1 MVNLLKKNFK
11 NDEQVKVIKPPVD
24 ISNKENQIILE
35 VELPGVAKD
44 TVNVEIQHN
53 TLSICARKAKDK
65 AEEKYTA
72 IYQERYT
79 AVEYRREF
87 EVNSEIDHKNI
98 KANFDNGVLKISL
111 SKSTEAQPKRI
122 EISSG
127 S

>member
-1 MVNLLKKNFK
+1 MVNLLKKNLK
-11 NDEQVKVIKPPVD
+11 NDERVKVIKPPVD

-44 TVNVEIQHN
+44 TVIIELQNN

-65 AEEKYTA
+65 VEKEYTA

-79 AVEYRREF
+79 SVEYRREF
-87 EVNSEIDHKNI
+87 EVNSEVDHKNI

-111 SKSTEAQPKRI
+111 SKSTEAQPKKI

>member
-1 MVNLLKKNFK
+1 MVNLLKKNLK
-11 NDEQVKVIKPPVD
+11 NDERVKVIKPPVD

-35 VELPGVAKD
+35 VELPGAAKD
-44 TVNVEIQHN
+44 TVIIELQNS

-65 AEEKYTA
+65 VEKEYTA

-87 EVNSEIDHKNI
+87 EVNSEVDHKNI

-111 SKSTEAQPKRI
+111 SKSTEAQPKKI

>member
-1 MVNLLKKNFK
+1 MVNLLKKNLK
-11 NDEQVKVIKPPVD
+11 NDERVKVIKPPVD

-44 TVNVEIQHN
+44 TVIIELQNS

-65 AEEKYTA
+65 VEKEYTA

-87 EVNSEIDHKNI
+87 EVNSEVDHKNI

-111 SKSTEAQPKRI
+111 SKSTEAQPKKI